1 MIALGVQ
8 GDYVDYMM
16 GHTIDTY
23 HDIQSLGIDKLRTV
37 YSVSGLCI
45 RQKTQ
50 ISKLQ
55 TAKEM
60 IRTLGM
66 NPEQLMTKEALA
78 EGATTYRNEEDLENH
93 QLAVLTSHLR
103 QLIHQ
108 AATG

>member
-1 MIALGVQ
+1 MISRAG
-8 GDYVDYMM
+8 
-16 GHTIDTY
+16 
-23 HDIQSLGIDKLRTV
+23 GIDKLRTV